1 MLMTN
6 RFHKNFQINGISFA
20 TVQEILNVTSTISP
34 EIQTFLQDW
43 FSNRE
48 TLSVNTSGS
57 TGKPKP
63 IELRKDFMI
72 NSAYKG
78 PSVAAN
84 TDLTLNLGL
93 NLRTSFNT
101 EFGKF
106 KFSSG
111 GMNWYRQSRLTV
123 WGNRSFNR
131 TSIFHR
137 RPSTALNRTPI
148 ARYENYYKNGLIDQG
163 VRYGSRAFK
172 GLFFI
177 MRNKF
182 YQK

>member
-72 NSAYKG
+72 NSAFATAHYFDL
-78 PSVAAN
+78 PSKTSALLCLPITYIAGKMMLVRAMI
-84 TDLTLNLGL
+84 LGL
-93 NLRTSFNT
+93 SLDLVQPTR
-101 EFGKF
+101 E
-106 KFSSG
+106 
-111 GMNWYRQSRLTV
+111 REAQ
-123 WGNRSFNR
+123 
-131 TSIFHR
+131 
-137 RPSTALNRTPI
+137 
-148 ARYENYYKNGLIDQG
+148 
-163 VRYGSRAFK
+163 
-172 GLFFI
+172 
-177 MRNKF
+177 
-182 YQK
+182 